1 MLSKTYLLVHI
12 ALVPLYISL
21 AFYLNL
27 IPSTVSDNLSS
38 LLRLAKANLQSQY
51 LKATTI
57 STSTMTS
64 MNFVARK
71 SQDRGNADHGWLKT
85 FHTFSFATYAS
96 FICPSLFFSLIEP
109 SSRYQNGQHQL
120 FGPLRVI
127 NEDRVASSNGFGTHS
142 HREFEIFSYVV
153 AGELEQFVS
162 FFSAPLISRLTSF
175 FIL

>member
-12 ALVPLYISL
+12 ALIPLYISL
-21 AFYLNL
+21 AFYLDL

-51 LKATTI
+51 LKSSI
-57 STSTMTS
+57 STTTNMTS

-96 FICPSLFFSLIEP
+96 F
-109 SSRYQNGQHQL
+109 N
-120 FGPLRVI
+120 
-127 NEDRVASSNGFGTHS
+127 
-142 HREFEIFSYVV
+142 
-153 AGELEQFVS
+153 S
-162 FFSAPLISRLTSF
+162 FTFLVLY
-175 FIL
+175 